1 MTLWDLAIRFT
12 SQWYWIVPFIL
23 AYVGVILT
31 ILLDNK
37 NPAKSLAYIMLL
49 ALVPILGLV
58 VYYFFGRD
66 YKKQKIFNLKGAI
79 DSPVIESFWSDNR
92 LEFERRFEE
101 TEKKFGDLIAPARL
115 IFNQHQGVL
124 SQNNNIKLLLNGEA
138 KFPEVLRALE
148 QAKHHIHMEYYIFS
162 YDDIG
167 KKIVDVL
174 IRKAKEGV
182 EVRIVIDDFGS
193 SKNKRMVKRLRKANV
208 IVHRF
213 MPVRFAFLAQ
223 ANFRN
228 HRKIIVIDG
237 RVGFEGGINI
247 DERYLNNGKHKLYWR
262 DTHIKVEGPLVNLL
276 QLQFLLSWHFTS
288 KTKFPFE
295 KPYFGNHFDNSGNA
309 TATLVAS
316 GPDSPRPYCM
326 EAILAAINQAKK
338 QIWIVTPYFIPTD
351 QIITAL
357 QIAASNGVDIQMIL
371 PGKSDSHVVKH
382 ASLSYIRP
390 LLRSGIRIFL
400 YEKGFAH
407 AKTMTFDGQ
416 LSIIGT
422 ANMDTRSFYINF
434 EIAAIIYDQTVCEEV
449 DKSFINDLKQS
460 KEVTLKEWSK
470 RSIYNRLL
478 DSVCRLLTP
487 LL

>member
-1 MTLWDLAIRFT
+1 MTLWDLALLT
-12 SQWYWIVPFIL
+12 SSQWYWVVPFIL
-23 AYVGVILT
+23 AYLGVILT

-37 NPAKSLAYIMLL
+37 NPAKSIAYILLL
-49 ALVPILGLV
+49 ALVPVLGLV

-66 YKKQKIFNLKGAI
+66 YRKQRLFNLKGAI
-79 DSPVIESFWSDNR
+79 DSPVIENFWKDNQ
-92 LEFERRFEE
+92 LEFERRFERIE
-101 TEKKFGDLIAPARL
+101 EEFGDLIAPARL

-124 SQNNNIKLLLNGEA
+124 TEGNKIDLLINGEK
-138 KFPEVLRALE
+138 KFPEVLRSLE

-162 YDDIG
+162 YDDVG

-174 IRKAKEGV
+174 IRKANEGV
-182 EVRIVIDDFGS
+182 EVRIILDDFGS
-193 SKNKRMVKRLRKANV
+193 ANNKKMVRRLRKAN
-208 IVHRF
+208 IKAHRF
-213 MPVRFAFLAQ
+213 MPVSFPLLAQ

-237 RVGFEGGINI
+237 RIGFEGGINL
-247 DERYLNNGKHKLYWR
+247 DERYINNGKHKLFWR

-276 QLQFLLSWHFTS
+276 QLQFLLSWHFTA
-288 KTKFPFE
+288 KMKFPFE
-295 KPYFGNHFDNSGNA
+295 PPYFGNQFENVGKA
-309 TATLVAS
+309 AATLVAS

-326 EAILAAINQAKK
+326 EAILAGINQAKK
-338 QIWIVTPYFIPTD
+338 NIWIGTPYFIPTD

-357 QIAASNGVDIQMIL
+357 QIAATNGVDVKMIL

-390 LLRSGIRIFL
+390 LLRSGIQIFF
-400 YEKGFAH
+400 YQKGFMH
-407 AKTMTFDGQ
+407 GKTMTFDGEVA
-416 LSIIGT
+416 IVGT

-434 EIAAIIYDQTVCEEV
+434 EIAAVIYDKKLCEEV
-449 DKSFINDLKQS
+449 DASFIKDLKQS
-460 KEVTLKEWSK
+460 KEVTIREWSK
-470 RSIYNRLL
+470 RSFYNRLL

>member
-1 MTLWDLAIRFT
+1 MTLWDLALRI
-12 SQWYWIVPFIL
+12 SHQWYWVVPFIL
-23 AYVGVILT
+23 AYIGVILT

-37 NPAKSLAYIMLL
+37 NPAKSIAYILLL
-49 ALVPILGLV
+49 ALVPVAGLV

-66 YKKQKIFNLKGAI
+66 YRKQRLFNLKGAV
-79 DSPVIESFWSDNR
+79 DSPVIESFWTDHR
-92 LEFERRFEE
+92 AEFERRFEQAE
-101 TEKKFGDLIAPARL
+101 AQVGDLIAPARL
-115 IFNQHQGVL
+115 IFNQHQGFL
-124 SQNNNIKLLLNGEA
+124 TENNQIKLLVNGEQ
-138 KFPEVLRALE
+138 KFPEVLRSIE
-148 QAKHHIHMEYYIFS
+148 EAKHHIHLEYYIFT
-162 YDDIG
+162 YDDVG
-167 KKIVDVL
+167 KKIVDAL
-174 IRKAKEGV
+174 IRKSKEGV
-182 EVRIVIDDFGS
+182 RVRMIIDDFGS
-193 SKNKRMVKRLRKANV
+193 PKKRKMVKRLSKAK
-208 IVHRF
+208 IEIYRF
-213 MPVRFAFLAQ
+213 MPVAFPFLAQ

-247 DERYLNNGKHKLYWR
+247 DERYLNSGKHELYWR

-295 KPYFGNHFDNSGNA
+295 QPYFGNKFEYKEGA

-338 QIWIVTPYFIPTD
+338 RIWIITPYFIPTD
-351 QIITAL
+351 QILTAL
-357 QIAASNGVDIQMIL
+357 QIAASNGVDVRMIL
-371 PGKSDSHVVKH
+371 PGKSDSHIVKH
-382 ASLSYIRP
+382 ASLSYVKP

-407 AKTMTFDGQ
+407 AKTMTFDNQ
-416 LSIIGT
+416 LAIVGT

-434 EIAAIIYDQTVCEEV
+434 EIVAIIYDNKLCTEV
-449 DKSFINDLKQS
+449 DRSFEVDLKNS
-460 KEVTLKEWSK
+460 KEIDYQEWSN
-470 RSIYNRLL
+470 RSFYNRLL
-478 DSVCRLLTP
+478 DSTCRLLTP